1 MCLIPSNGL
10 TTAFVHATASV
21 HASVSFLGDL
31 VTLENDFG
39 TGVVE
44 VELLVKLGGFAFD
57 WAEGEEALV
66 VLDFLLFV

>member
-1 MCLIPSNGL
+1 MCLIPANGL
-10 TTAFVHATASV
+10 TAALVHATASV

-57 WAEGEEALV
+57 
-66 VLDFLLFV
+66 